1 MLNFFSSNRKKSYKL
16 CKKREKEINHQ
27 IFYRLIFI
35 DSARFMANA
44 LPNLVNNLTQG
55 IYKIKY
61 KCGHNNKK
69 CETYAVKYKY
79 CNCFLEY
86 MNLTII

>member
-1 MLNFFSSNRKKSYKL
+1 
-16 CKKREKEINHQ
+16 
-27 IFYRLIFI
+27 
-35 DSARFMANA
+35 MANA
-44 LPNLVNNLTQG
+44 LPNVVNNLTQG

-69 CETYAVKYKY
+69 CETYAVKYKC

-86 MNLTII
+86 MNLAII